1 MAGKFTWAMYARRAA
16 GSWGRAV
23 LPLGLISA
31 LLLLPVVAGAGRA
44 HAQGWPSRNVTI
56 VVPFPPSGGADT
68 LARILTTPLSRRW
81 KQTVVIENRPGASGH
96 IGAAWVARAAPDGHT
111 LMMSSTASLDRNNIA
126 QFAPVALVSAS
137 PYVVVVRPGLG
148 VHSVRELVARAKAA
162 PGKLGF
168 GSSGNGSAS
177 HLTAELF
184 KQVAAVDL
192 LHVPYKGT
200 GQAVS
205 DLLGGSIDLMFSPAQ
220 TVMPHV
226 KAGRLIALAVTSDR
240 RALALP
246 DLPTVAESGVPGY
259 AAVGWFGLLAP
270 AATSRSLIERI
281 ALDVAAAMKESDVA
295 SAMLAAG
302 AEPAE
307 GTPDQFGRF
316 VENEL
321 DKWSALEARLGSSG
335 TTR

>member
-1 MAGKFTWAMYARRAA
+1 
-16 GSWGRAV
+16 
-23 LPLGLISA
+23 
-31 LLLLPVVAGAGRA
+31 
-44 HAQGWPSRNVTI
+44 
-56 VVPFPPSGGADT
+56 
-68 LARILTTPLSRRW
+68 
-81 KQTVVIENRPGASGH
+81 
-96 IGAAWVARAAPDGHT
+96 
-111 LMMSSTASLDRNNIA
+111 
-126 QFAPVALVSAS
+126 
-137 PYVVVVRPGLG
+137 
-148 VHSVRELVARAKAA
+148 
-162 PGKLGF
+162 
-168 GSSGNGSAS
+168 
-177 HLTAELF
+177 
-184 KQVAAVDL
+184 
-192 LHVPYKGT
+192 
-200 GQAVS
+200 
-205 DLLGGSIDLMFSPAQ
+205 
-220 TVMPHV
+220 V